1 MEASFM
7 GYPFKTMWRGLVTHL
22 LIVAS
27 LIGGLFFG
35 VSGIM
40 NLLIFFSW
48 VYCILMVVLLF
59 TSSDGL
65 KPNIPPPVSLFF
77 YGALVI
83 ILVYAGC
90 FGIGAAWLVSGLILG
105 HLTDEYTKKMA
116 ELAEKNTK
124 KGPQIIADTGS
135 DESEA
140 SDVAMEEI
148 TGTEAGSVDQAAP
161 STLPLTA
168 P

>member
-65 KPNIPPPVSLFF
+65 KPNIPPAISLFF

-83 ILVYAGC
+83 ILVYTGC

-116 ELAEKNTK
+116 ELEEKNNK
-124 KGPQIIADTGS
+124 KGAQITTDIN
-135 DESEA
+135 DESEQPDLSIDA
-140 SDVAMEEI
+140 TAM
-148 TGTEAGSVDQAAP
+148 TELPAEGEPPSALPSIAP
-161 STLPLTA
+161 
-168 P
+168 